1 MSEAVL
7 SVGFAGPH
15 VSIQDAGR
23 PGFMRFGVP
32 ASGPMDRASFA
43 AANVALGNPPGQP
56 AIEISMGGL
65 ALECLSGTVTFAVA
79 GGGFV
84 VEHGGRRAGSWS
96 VATLRAGERLAI
108 RPGHWGN
115 WTYLA
120 FAGRLDARGWLGS
133 LSTHVISGLGGGRL
147 VAGQTLT
154 VAGAELRAE
163 REGAIVCPVTA
174 RPRQE
179 VRVVLGPQDR
189 FFARETVA
197 AFLAG
202 PYRLTDAYDRM
213 GVRLQGPALPPGASL
228 DMPSEPIVRGS
239 VQVAGDGVA
248 TVLRALGEVLR
259 DQVDTAQL
267 RALAYIAGQSLA
279 TVHRLGPCETLAD
292 VEEEAN
298 KVLLKLDWGWLRIES
313 RAEYVQFTHGC
324 PPLRGWFG
332 AEGMAWSGAL
342 FEGVFAEWLR
352 GLGAGEQLD
361 LRQVGDAVG
370 ADRLDIEERASQILR
385 VVMIAED
392 RVFVFLEGQDEADDV
407 RHGLPGRRSLERR

>member
-7 SVGFAGPH
+7 AIGFAGSH

-43 AANVALGNPPGQP
+43 AANVALGNPAGRP

-65 ALECLSGTVTFAVA
+65 VLECASGAVTFAVA

-108 RPGHWGN
+108 RPGHWGS

-120 FAGRLDARGWLGS
+120 FAGRLDAQGWLGS
-133 LSTHVISGLGGGRL
+133 LSTHALSGFGGGRL
-147 VAGQTLT
+147 VAGQRLA
-154 VAGAELRAE
+154 VADAELREE
-163 REGAIVCPVTA
+163 REGAIPCPVTA

-179 VRVVLGPQDR
+179 LHVVLGPQDR
-189 FFARETVA
+189 FFSRETVA

-213 GVRLQGPALPPGASL
+213 GVRLQGPALPPRAPL

-248 TVLRALGEVLR
+248 TVLLADHQTTGGYPKIATVI
-259 DQVDTAQL
+259 DTDLDAFVQL
-267 RALAYIAGQSLA
+267 RPRDMMAFRAVTPEQAVEQARMRAASAARYLAAIARPRGTFAQ
-279 TVHRLGPCETLAD
+279 RLMGETPIGGVVD
-292 VEEEAN
+292 VA
-298 KVLLKLDWGWLRIES
+298 R
-313 RAEYVQFTHGC
+313 
-324 PPLRGWFG
+324 P
-332 AEGMAWSGAL
+332 
-342 FEGVFAEWLR
+342 
-352 GLGAGEQLD
+352 
-361 LRQVGDAVG
+361 
-370 ADRLDIEERASQILR
+370 
-385 VVMIAED
+385 
-392 RVFVFLEGQDEADDV
+392 QDEIV
-407 RHGLPGRRSLERR
+407 SEP